1 MPKSTVRFSTTGV
14 MRQALQVRLGGEGK
28 LANTTSSERECLVI
42 PLIGISHKK
51 IMQDAKIYV

>member
-1 MPKSTVRFSTTGV
+1 